1 MLAVRTQTPIVPVV
15 ICNRTKIFRMT
26 HVVIGEP
33 FELSEYYGKKPSPK
47 DYAVMDEE
55 IKQRMYALRAQ
66 FREEQAAKKA
76 KKTREKRAQEQ
87 GMKVIVARNC
97 GFCSGVKKAVDTA
110 LRVPADN
117 TYILGE
123 LIHNEDV
130 NDRIRAR
137 GIRVVDDLA
146 AVPDGARLLIR
157 SHGVPKAVYAECE
170 RRNIRVIDCTCSFVA
185 NSQRIV
191 ERESR
196 AGKVIAITGTPRASR
211 GGRSH
216 RLVRRGRYTSF
227 PRRTKIFPALREK
240 MSFYCRRPPFR
251 RKDFRKLQ
259 KILQKCV
266 QKQLL
271 FLRQF
276 AILLYAGKKKP
287 RAWRRL
293 RMQSS

>member
-1 MLAVRTQTPIVPVV
+1 
-15 ICNRTKIFRMT
+15 
-26 HVVIGEP
+26 
-33 FELSEYYGKKPSPK
+33 
-47 DYAVMDEE
+47 
-55 IKQRMYALRAQ
+55 
-66 FREEQAAKKA
+66 
-76 KKTREKRAQEQ
+76 
-87 GMKVIVARNC
+87 MKVIVARNC

-170 RRNIRVIDCTCSFVA
+170 RRNICVIDCTCSFVA

-196 AGKVIAITGTPRASR
+196 AGKVIAITGHREHPEVV
-211 GGRSH
+211 GLIGWCEGEVHVYGR
-216 RLVRRGRYTSF
+216 
-227 PRRTKIFPALREK
+227 
-240 MSFYCRRPPFR
+240 
-251 RKDFRKLQ
+251 
-259 KILQKCV
+259 
-266 QKQLL
+266 
-271 FLRQF
+271 
-276 AILLYAGKKKP
+276 
-287 RAWRRL
+287 
-293 RMQSS
+293 